1 MTGLVGALL
10 TLVALAAQS
19 PPVPG
24 QPVLRAWVIG
34 DSCRVYEQPD
44 PFSTILRTSEAG
56 EPYRVLARP
65 PGWYEVQLP
74 DHRTGWIVA
83 RHALLSSR
91 TGARPERVSGSKS
104 EVMTALGGAL
114 AGGCVGAVPM
124 GAFLTYT
131 LGSLDFF
138 SPVHG
143 SNAVSGTTISI
154 AFGTWM
160 AAAVMVAPAA
170 AAYGAF
176 TAGEREQPGGSL
188 AQSWAVALAGNLIGG
203 GAGFC
208 LDYLL
213 SNPASSTGTG
223 LLFTSLGSLAGTT
236 AGAVIGYERSKPAY
250 ARHYAAG
257 RVGLPMVGLSLDRT
271 SSGQA
276 SPAVRVDVVTVRF

>member
-10 TLVALAAQS
+10 TLVVSAVSQVPAA
-19 PPVPG
+19 PDEA
-24 QPVLRAWVIG
+24 VLRAWVID

-44 PFSTILRTSEAG
+44 PFSTILRTAEAG

-74 DHRTGWIVA
+74 DNRTGWIVA
-83 RHALLSSR
+83 RHAVLSSR
-91 TGARPERVSGSKS
+91 TGSGPGRVSASKS
-104 EVMTALGGAL
+104 EVWTALGGAS
-114 AGGCVGAVPM
+114 AGCCVEAIPM
-124 GAFLTYT
+124 GAFLAYT
-131 LGSLDFF
+131 FGNIDFF

-154 AFGTWM
+154 AFGTWL
-160 AAAVMVAPAA
+160 ASVLVVAPAA

-176 TAGEREQPGGSL
+176 SAGECEQPGGSL
-188 AQSWAVALAGNLIGG
+188 AQSWAGALAGNLIGG
-203 GAGFC
+203 GAGLC

-213 SNPASSTGTG
+213 SNSGSSGG
-223 LLFTSLGSLAGTT
+223 LFTSLGSLAGTT
-236 AGAVIGYERSKPAY
+236 AGAVIGYERSKPVY

-271 SSGQA
+271 PSGQA
-276 SPAVRVDVVTVRF
+276 SPAMRVDLVTVRF